1 MCQLL
6 ETIKLENGKLFNL
19 SYHNQ
24 RMNAARAEIFDTIEP
39 IPLEDCIIIP
49 NEFKTGLFRCRI
61 TYRHEIE
68 KIEFIPQNIRQF
80 KTLKM
85 VLHDEID
92 YHLKYADRRLLNDLF
107 AKRGEADEII
117 IIKDEMVTDCTIGNL
132 VFWNGKRW
140 VTPDT
145 PLLKGTQRQSLL
157 DKKLIFE
164 QKISK
169 YDLEKH
175 TQIGIINAFFD
186 LENMPIIKIKNIY

>member
-19 SYHNQ
+19 SYHSQ

-39 IPLEDCIIIP
+39 ISLDDCIITP
-49 NEFKTGLFRCRI
+49 KEFKAGLFRCRI
-61 TYRHEIE
+61 TYSHEIE

-80 KTLKM
+80 KKLKT
-85 VLHDEID
+85 VFQNEID

-107 AKRGEADEII
+107 AKRGDADEII
-117 IIKDEMVTDCTIGNL
+117 IIKNGMVTDCTIGNL

-140 VTPDT
+140 ETPDT

-164 QKISK
+164 QKIST
-169 YDLEKH
+169 YDLEKYS
-175 TQIGIINAFFD
+175 QIGIINAFFD
-186 LENMPIIKIKNIY
+186 LKSMPIIQIGNIS